1 MGTILFTLVMVYM
14 AIGAGFGLMWCAKHY
29 AAGKAIQ
36 SDIPFGYIATVII
49 FAFVWPNLVKR
60 LGDFHV

>member
-1 MGTILFTLVMVYM
+1 MIYM

-49 FAFVWPNLVKR
+49 FAFVWPHLVKR